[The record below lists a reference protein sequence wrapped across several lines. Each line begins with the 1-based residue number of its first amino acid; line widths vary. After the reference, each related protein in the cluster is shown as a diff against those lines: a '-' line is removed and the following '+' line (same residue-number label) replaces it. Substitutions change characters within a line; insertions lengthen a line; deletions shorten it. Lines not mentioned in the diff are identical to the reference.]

1 MPPSTVST
9 TVACALSSAARSSG
23 SRAPTAR
30 TGCLLRATTG
40 GRSATWSASSAA
52 SARAPIPSTSRS
64 ARRPTDASCTSTVA
78 ALRRCTPVRGTFSR
92 RSTGA
97 WDSTLSSASRV
108 WTSAR
113 PPGPT
118 SPTAPSTSR
127 APARTLSSWW
137 TSPCTGCTTVV
148 SVSSTARTTPSLS
161 VTKAPTAWTGSSPTT
176 TTSGRSVACTAF
188 SPRASSRPAP
198 TRSASRS
205 APRRPTTAA
214 TSTAAPPP
222 TSTLESGSPPAS
234 STKDAAIQD
243 VCLFVCATQYKG
255 LTLVLVTTLHDL
267 FCRLTTSTSV
277 DDRATWLHLAASPLP
292 LSIQTPDEPHRSGP
306 LPSCRLQNSEQSHHR
321 SSSCTSRSC
330 AVGRSQNPGRAA
342 PLGLRQSHPPPG
354 LQGPTFRQCA
364 HPRSFL

>member
-52 SARAPIPSTSRS
+52 SAPAPTPSTSRS

-108 WTSAR
+108 WTSVR
-113 PPGPT
+113 PAGPT

-127 APARTLSSWW
+127 ALALTLSSWW
-137 TSPCTGCTTVV
+137 TSPCTGTTTVV
-148 SVSSTARTTPSLS
+148 SVSSTSRGATRSLS

-176 TTSGRSVACTAF
+176 TTSGRSVACTVC
-188 SPRASSRPAP
+188 SPRASSRQAP
-198 TRSASRS
+198 TRSGSRS

-214 TSTAAPPP
+214 TSTAAPSP
-222 TSTLESGSPPAS
+222 TSTLESGSLPAS
-234 STKDAAIQD
+234 WRKFRLFMFVS
-243 VCLFVCATQYKG
+243 VCLCNESLMATPKRPIWPLMPSALLLSPVFG
-255 LTLVLVTTLHDL
+255 VLPAERMLPRERQHGAQKRPMA
-267 FCRLTTSTSV
+267 CSTYV
-277 DDRATWLHLAASPLP
+277 RTA
-292 LSIQTPDEPHRSGP
+292 
-306 LPSCRLQNSEQSHHR
+306 
-321 SSSCTSRSC
+321 
-330 AVGRSQNPGRAA
+330 RSQESPRNVRG
-342 PLGLRQSHPPPG
+342 LGQ
-354 LQGPTFRQCA
+354 
-364 HPRSFL
+364 